1 MVDWQRVRGLKKT
14 QLVGRLDLGGDWV
27 WSTLRFL
34 QKLLEGTEFK
44 RKRTD
49 VDA

>member
-1 MVDWQRVRGLKKT
+1 MVDWQRVRGLKKA
-14 QLVGRLDLGGDWV
+14 QLMRRLDLGGDWV

-34 QKLLEGTEFK
+34 KKLLEGDRVQK
-44 RKRTD
+44 KRTD